1 MCKIIVAT
9 SGTFDILHP
18 GHITLLKASRALGDS
33 LVVGVKTDEAV
44 ALQKGY
50 RPIMDL
56 GERVTMLKSCRYVD
70 EVYVQQGD
78 AEEGFDDLIKNIRP
92 AFFTCGNDNAAAPF
106 VRPYLA
112 KRAFIYV
119 IFNFGIQSHA
129 TDIKQRIIRYG
140 NRAEPN
146 S

>member
-1 MCKIIVAT
+1 MSKIIVAT
-9 SGTFDILHP
+9 SGTWDLLHP
-18 GHITLLKASRALGDS
+18 GHIALLKASRALGDS

-44 ALQKGY
+44 EMQKGY
-50 RPIMDL
+50 APILSL
-56 GERVTMLKSCRYVD
+56 GERVTMLESCRYVD

-78 AEEGFDDLIKNIRP
+78 AEEGFGDLIKNIRP
-92 AFFTCGNDNAAAPF
+92 AFFTCGEDNAAAPF

-119 IFNFGIQSHA
+119 IFDFGIQSHA

-140 NRAEPN
+140 NRAEPH

>member
-1 MCKIIVAT
+1 MSKIIVAT
-9 SGTFDILHP
+9 SGTWDILHP
-18 GHITLLKASRALGDS
+18 GHIALLKASCALGDS

-44 ALQKGY
+44 EMQKGY
-50 RPIMDL
+50 APILSL
-56 GERVTMLKSCRYVD
+56 GERVTMLESCRYVD

-78 AEEGFDDLIKNIRP
+78 ADEGFDDLIKNIRP
-92 AFFTCGNDNAAAPF
+92 AFFTCGEDNAAAPF
-106 VRPYLA
+106 VKPYLA

-119 IFNFGIQSHA
+119 IFDFGIQSHA

-140 NRAEPN
+140 NRAEPH